1 MSDNLKMSSSS
12 SLHLSGQR
20 AAEEDGR
27 FAMHRMAGASSR
39 EGAPDGFC
47 RSCSTIREAEER
59 NCQTEWEQ
67 WSFSLVFQSL
77 AAIRTRCFRG
87 RCEILLTG
95 NYRILP
101 LQ

>member
-1 MSDNLKMSSSS
+1 MSVEFIPEDVKFFP
-12 SLHLSGQR
+12 LHLSGQS
-20 AAEEDGR
+20 AA
-27 FAMHRMAGASSR
+27 AKAVVAGASCG

-87 RCEILLTG
+87 RCEILLMG
-95 NYRILP
+95 NYRTLP

>member
-20 AAEEDGR
+20 AAEE
-27 FAMHRMAGASSR
+27 AVMAGASSR
-39 EGAPDGFC
+39 EGEPDGFC

>member
-1 MSDNLKMSSSS
+1 MSVEFILEDAKFFP
-12 SLHLSGQR
+12 LHLSGQR
-20 AAEEDGR
+20 AAEE
-27 FAMHRMAGASSR
+27 AVVAGASCR

-59 NCQTEWEQ
+59 NCKTEQEH
-67 WSFSLVFQSL
+67 WSFSLVLQSL
-77 AAIRTRCFRG
+77 AAIKTRCFRG
-87 RCEILLTG
+87 GCEILLMG